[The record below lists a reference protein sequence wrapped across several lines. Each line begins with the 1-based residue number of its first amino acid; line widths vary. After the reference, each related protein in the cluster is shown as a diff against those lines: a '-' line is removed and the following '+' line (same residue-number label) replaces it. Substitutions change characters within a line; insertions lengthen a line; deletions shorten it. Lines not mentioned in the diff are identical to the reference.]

1 VDLAAALGHPVIV
14 VDGLLQATPG
24 PLAAGILVLDALAPW
39 GAGSCPPLG
48 DLRAPRAAL
57 LGAADQ
63 VVAIQPEGAA
73 LGEALP
79 PGTLVVP
86 GRIAGAVPAE
96 GAPVPLR
103 ELRSRRLGLILA
115 VARPHRVVEA
125 LEREGI
131 HPAAR
136 LILGDHAVPGPRL
149 LRRAARAP
157 VDAWLTTARCA
168 TKIPGAIGGRPVL
181 ALDHRVDVGALVE
194 RLPC

>member
-1 VDLAAALGHPVIV
+1 
-14 VDGLLQATPG
+14 
-24 PLAAGILVLDALAPW
+24 
-39 GAGSCPPLG
+39 
-48 DLRAPRAAL
+48 
-57 LGAADQ
+57 
-63 VVAIQPEGAA
+63 VVAIQPEGAPRGA
-73 LGEALP
+73 GEALP

-96 GAPVPLR
+96 GAPVPLSA
-103 ELRSRRLGLILA
+103 LRGRRLGLILA
-115 VARPHRVVEA
+115 VARPHRVVDA

-149 LRRAARAP
+149 LGRAARAP